1 MILCFLLVGE
11 TLWLCA
17 PHCLEPDH
25 WSIWRK
31 CKSFSWKFWLLH
43 MVRWKGVQYTIVY
56 IYIQVARIAPR
67 LHLDFIWGPPGFH
80 QDHTWILPGFHLDCT
95 WIAPG
100 IHLDCI
106 WCASGSLSG
115 YLDST
120 WIQPWSHLDNTWI
133 SHGLHLDCTWI
144 TPGLYLDHT
153 WISPGN
159 MKKYDLI
166 ISLTPGTNGRMPLRP
181 MWKRY
186 WGRMSSPR
194 NTGLLGKH
202 SLTSDLGLLYSPKW
216 MNFQK
221 SSNYDN
227 FQL

>member
-95 WIAPG
+95 WITLGLHLEPTLTAPG
-100 IHLDCI
+100 LHMNC
-106 WCASGSLSG
+106 
-115 YLDST
+115 T
-120 WIQPWSHLDNTWI
+120 WIAP
-133 SHGLHLDCTWI
+133 GLQLDCTWI
-144 TPGLYLDHT
+144 TPGFHL
-153 WISPGN
+153 GN
-159 MKKYDLI
+159 MKISLLKPLSHKHLI
-166 ISLTPGTNGRMPLRP
+166 ISLTPGTKVRMSSRP
-181 MWKRY
+181 MWYKRY
-186 WGRMSSPR
+186 WCKMSIPR
-194 NTGLLGKH
+194 NTELREAFPHQMDEFSEK
-202 SLTSDLGLLYSPKW
+202 
-216 MNFQK
+216 
-221 SSNYDN
+221 